1 MLAYNKLI
9 SKSLCAV
16 KVFSTRNLRFVSS
29 TSNLDSL
36 TDNEIFD
43 KVNKKELSIHK
54 LESVLSDPLRAI
66 SIRRK
71 YLLDDPERWNN
82 IPSNQW
88 NSTEFFSRV
97 SVCSFFIFLYSG
109 TQL

>member
-1 MLAYNKLI
+1 MLINGKEVEVDFRNAQKIQTKINTVEQLPD
-9 SKSLCAV
+9 SA
-16 KVFSTRNLRFVSS
+16 KV
-29 TSNLDSL
+29 
-36 TDNEIFD
+36 E
-43 KVNKKELSIHK
+43 VNKKELSIHK